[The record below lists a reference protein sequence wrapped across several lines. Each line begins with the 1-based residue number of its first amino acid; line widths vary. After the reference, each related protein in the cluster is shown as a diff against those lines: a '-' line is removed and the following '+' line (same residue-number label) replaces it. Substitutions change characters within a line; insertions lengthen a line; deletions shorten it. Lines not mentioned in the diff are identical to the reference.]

1 MPKVLV
7 PIAEGFEEMEAVIV
21 VDVLRR
27 ADIAVVTAA
36 LTSCLTVAGSHGIPM
51 VADTTLDAVLEDSFD
66 AVALPG
72 GLPGAIHLR
81 DDARVAKLTR
91 GVVERGG
98 WAAAICA
105 APMALAAFGLL
116 QGKAFTSHPS
126 VRDRLAEAG
135 GTYVEQRVAADG
147 RIVTSRSPGTALEFA
162 LALVAR
168 LADEAT
174 ARRLSEAMLVASP
187 MA

>member
-7 PIAEGFEEMEAVIV
+7 PLAEGFEEMEAVIV

-27 ADIAVVTAA
+27 ADVAVVTAS
-36 LTSCLTVAGSHGIPM
+36 LTNSLTVAGSHGIPI
-51 VADTTLDAVLEDSFD
+51 VADTTLDAVLEDRFD

-72 GLPGAIHLR
+72 GLPGATNLR
-81 DDARVAKLTR
+81 DDARLAKLTR
-91 GVVERGG
+91 GVVEQGG

-105 APMALAAFGLL
+105 APLALAAFGLL
-116 QGKAFTSHPS
+116 QGKLFTSHPS

-135 GTYVEQRVAADG
+135 GEYVERRVAVDG
-147 RIVTSRSPGTALEFA
+147 RIMTSRSPGTAFEFA

-168 LADEAT
+168 LTDEAT
-174 ARRLSEAMLVASP
+174 ARRLAEAMLVAAPSV
-187 MA
+187 

>member
-7 PIAEGFEEMEAVIV
+7 PLAEGFEEMEAVIV

-27 ADIAVVTAA
+27 ADIAVVTAS
-36 LTSCLTVAGSHGIPM
+36 LTDNRAVTGSHGISV
-51 VADTTLDAVLEDSFD
+51 VADTTLDAALEERFD

-81 DDARVAKLTR
+81 DDARVAKLTQD
-91 GVVERGG
+91 VAEQGG

-116 QGKAFTSHPS
+116 QGKTFTSHPS

-135 GTYVEQRVAADG
+135 GEYVERRVAADG
-147 RIVTSRSPGTALEFA
+147 RLITSRSPGTAFEFA
-162 LALVAR
+162 LALVAH

-174 ARRLSEAMLVASP
+174 ARRLAESMLVASP
-187 MA
+187 AV